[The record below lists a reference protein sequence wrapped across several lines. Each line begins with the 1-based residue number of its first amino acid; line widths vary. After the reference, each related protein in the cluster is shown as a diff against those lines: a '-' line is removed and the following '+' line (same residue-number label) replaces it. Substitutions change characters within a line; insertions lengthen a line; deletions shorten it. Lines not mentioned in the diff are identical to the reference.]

1 MNGAQLTTEIRRKT
15 GTTSATLS
23 DAVLLPIVNFCK
35 DEIANLIAQKNESY
49 FVVPSLFNLVA
60 SDVNAREYPWPDDVL
75 NHIVSVELA
84 FDSTQSPL
92 KYVEARPY
100 PGGYQRLIRQINGL
114 TEGKIINNFTNED
127 PFYVLVRK
135 GIYILSGTISAVTD
149 GGKLR
154 YRAYPA
160 DLANLTGIT
169 GLEIDPSTTTFG
181 MPKQFHEL
189 WARLCS
195 IQYKNG
201 RVKPIP
207 LSPIELNYKNDLKDA
222 LDAIATTDWGEEL
235 IGWIPNEYDNGYD
248 L

>member
-1 MNGAQLTTEIRRKT
+1 MKGTELATEIRRKT
-15 GTTSATLS
+15 GTTSTSLT

-35 DEIANLIAQKNESY
+35 DELANLIAQKNESY
-49 FVVPSLFNLVA
+49 FVIPTNFNLVA
-60 SDVNAREYPWPDDVL
+60 SSITAREYPWPDDVL

-100 PGGYQRLIRQINGL
+100 PGGYQRLIRQINGM
-114 TEGKIINNFTNED
+114 TEGKITNNFTNED
-127 PFYVLVRK
+127 PFYVLVRR

-149 GGKLR
+149 GGRLR

-160 DLANLTGIT
+160 DLANLTGSS
-169 GLEIDPSTTTFG
+169 GLDLDPSTTTFG

-189 WARLCS
+189 WARLVS
-195 IQYKNG
+195 IHWKNG

-207 LSPIELNYKNDLKDA
+207 LSPSELNYKNDLKEA
-222 LDAIATTDWGEEL
+222 LDAIATTDWGEEI
-235 IGWIPNEYDNGYD
+235 IGSIPQDDGSDY
-248 L
+248 